1 MLSIRKKHFEERKP
15 LLYIIQPNSQ
25 SIPVDMQK
33 TYISKVS
40 NEKHVEEIDDS
51 IENEPIVETV
61 QLQKEV
67 EIEIPS
73 EDQINSESSSLIM
86 SESVTET
93 IPEET
98 ITELNQEQVED
109 SLQEEISNHLIVES
123 GFRRKSFRS
132 MEIGEKLYF
141 LINKPRY
148 LPNLT
153 VEIRTDSV
161 NYTGVVLSFNNGIV
175 QLDQLKMGERPID
188 INMNDILD
196 IKIATN

>member
-25 SIPVDMQK
+25 SISVDMQK

-40 NEKHVEEIDDS
+40 NDKHVEEIIDNN
-51 IENEPIVETV
+51 ENEPIEDTV

-67 EIEIPS
+67 EIEPHSDEQIINESPS
-73 EDQINSESSSLIM
+73 FTISET
-86 SESVTET
+86 VTET
-93 IPEET
+93 ISEET
-98 ITELNQEQVED
+98 VPELVLEQED
-109 SLQEEISNHLIVES
+109 DLQEEVSNHLIFEN
-123 GFRRKSFRS
+123 GLRRKSFRS

-141 LINKPRY
+141 LVNKPRY

-153 VEIRTDSV
+153 VEIRTESV
-161 NYTGVVLSFNNGIV
+161 SYTGVVLSFNNGIV
-175 QLDQLKMGERPID
+175 QLDQLLMGERPIE
-188 INMNDILD
+188 INMNDIVD

>member
-1 MLSIRKKHFEERKP
+1 MSIRKKHFEERKP

-40 NEKHVEEIDDS
+40 NDKHVEEINDNN
-51 IENEPIVETV
+51 ENEPIEDTV

-67 EIEIPS
+67 EIETHSDEQIINESPS
-73 EDQINSESSSLIM
+73 FTISETD
-86 SESVTET
+86 TET
-93 IPEET
+93 IREET
-98 ITELNQEQVED
+98 VPELVQEQEED
-109 SLQEEISNHLIVES
+109 LQGEVSNHLLFEN
-123 GFRRKSFRS
+123 GLRRKSFRS

-141 LINKPRY
+141 LVNKPRY

-153 VEIRTDSV
+153 VEIRTESV
-161 NYTGVVLSFNNGIV
+161 SYTGVVLSFNNGIV
-175 QLDQLKMGERPID
+175 QLDQLLMGERPIE
-188 INMNDILD
+188 INMNDIVD

>member
-40 NEKHVEEIDDS
+40 NDKHVEEIEDS
-51 IENEPIVETV
+51 MENEPIVETV

-67 EIEIPS
+67 EIEVPS

-86 SESVTET
+86 SETVTET
-93 IPEET
+93 NPEEI
-98 ITELNQEQVED
+98 ITELNQEQEED
-109 SLQEEISNHLIVES
+109 SFQEEISNHLLFES

-153 VEIRTDSV
+153 VEIRTESV
-161 NYTGVVLSFNNGIV
+161 NFTGVVLSFNNGIV
-175 QLDQLKMGERPID
+175 QLDQLKMGERPIE
-188 INMNDILD
+188 INMSDILD

>member
-1 MLSIRKKHFEERKP
+1 MSIRKKHFEERKP

-40 NEKHVEEIDDS
+40 NDKHVEEIDDS

-61 QLQKEV
+61 QLQKEF
-67 EIEIPS
+67 EIEAHS
-73 EDQINSESSSLIM
+73 EDQIISESSSFIM
-86 SESVTET
+86 SETVNET
-93 IPEET
+93 ISEET
-98 ITELNQEQVED
+98 ITELNQEQEED
-109 SLQEEISNHLIVES
+109 SLQEEISNHLLFES

-153 VEIRTDSV
+153 VEIRTESV

-188 INMNDILD
+188 INMIDIVD

>member
-1 MLSIRKKHFEERKP
+1 MSIRKKHFEERKP

-40 NEKHVEEIDDS
+40 NDKHVEEIEDS
-51 IENEPIVETV
+51 MENEPIVETV

-67 EIEIPS
+67 EIEVPS

-86 SESVTET
+86 SETVTET
-93 IPEET
+93 NPEEI
-98 ITELNQEQVED
+98 ITELNQEQEED
-109 SLQEEISNHLIVES
+109 SFQEEISNHLLFES

-153 VEIRTDSV
+153 VEIRTESV
-161 NYTGVVLSFNNGIV
+161 NFTGVVLSFNNGIV
-175 QLDQLKMGERPID
+175 QLDQLKMGERPIE
-188 INMNDILD
+188 INMSDILD

>member
-40 NEKHVEEIDDS
+40 NDKHVEEINDNN
-51 IENEPIVETV
+51 ENEPIEDTV

-67 EIEIPS
+67 EIETHSDEQIINESPS
-73 EDQINSESSSLIM
+73 FTISETD
-86 SESVTET
+86 TET
-93 IPEET
+93 IREET
-98 ITELNQEQVED
+98 VPELVQEQEED
-109 SLQEEISNHLIVES
+109 LQGEVSNHLLFEN
-123 GFRRKSFRS
+123 GLRRKSFRS

-141 LINKPRY
+141 LVNKPRY

-153 VEIRTDSV
+153 VEIRTESV
-161 NYTGVVLSFNNGIV
+161 SYTGVVLSFNNGIV
-175 QLDQLKMGERPID
+175 QLDQLLMGERPIE
-188 INMNDILD
+188 INMNDIVD

>member
-25 SIPVDMQK
+25 SISVDMQK

-40 NEKHVEEIDDS
+40 NDKHVEEIIDNN
-51 IENEPIVETV
+51 ENEPIEDTV

-67 EIEIPS
+67 EIEPHSDEQIINESPS
-73 EDQINSESSSLIM
+73 FTISET
-86 SESVTET
+86 VTET
-93 IPEET
+93 ISEET
-98 ITELNQEQVED
+98 VPELVQEQED
-109 SLQEEISNHLIVES
+109 DLQEEVSNHLIFEN
-123 GFRRKSFRS
+123 GLRRKSFRS

-141 LINKPRY
+141 LVNKPRY

-153 VEIRTDSV
+153 VEIRTESV
-161 NYTGVVLSFNNGIV
+161 SYTGVVLSFNNGIV
-175 QLDQLKMGERPID
+175 QLDQLLMGERPIE
-188 INMNDILD
+188 INMNDIVD

>member
-40 NEKHVEEIDDS
+40 NDKHVEEIIDNN
-51 IENEPIVETV
+51 ENEPIEDTV

-67 EIEIPS
+67 EIEPHSDEQIINESPS
-73 EDQINSESSSLIM
+73 FTISET
-86 SESVTET
+86 VTET
-93 IPEET
+93 ISEET
-98 ITELNQEQVED
+98 VPELVQEQED
-109 SLQEEISNHLIVES
+109 DLQEEVSNHLIFEN
-123 GFRRKSFRS
+123 GLRRKSFRS

-141 LINKPRY
+141 LVNKPRY

-153 VEIRTDSV
+153 VEIRTESV
-161 NYTGVVLSFNNGIV
+161 SYTGVVLSFNNGIV
-175 QLDQLKMGERPID
+175 QLDQLLMGERPIE
-188 INMNDILD
+188 INMNDIVD